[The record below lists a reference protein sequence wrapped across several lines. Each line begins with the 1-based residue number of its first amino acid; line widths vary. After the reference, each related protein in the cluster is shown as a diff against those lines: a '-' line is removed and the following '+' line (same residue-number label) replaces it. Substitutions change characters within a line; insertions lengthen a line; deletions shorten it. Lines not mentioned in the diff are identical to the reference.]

1 MSEAGEF
8 REAGYFRIDRAKAL
22 EKLSAFQLECGEQFL
37 LPLARCAAAAGA
49 RLLSVKGRTTLQ
61 AVFDGTPFTRAE
73 LEDPYGALFI
83 EDSDPRRRHFAAFL
97 LGALRTL
104 PKRVRVSSGRGAER
118 YALLA
123 SGLEG
128 ESVERDEGREADT
141 VVEVGWGPLGW
152 AKRRVEPAKRAAR
165 DAWVMTPPGFTV
177 DGAAP
182 WGKPSPGRLVRLEDY
197 GGLKLRLEPPNDPAQ
212 TRITFCSLGV
222 AVETIAT
229 LLPDAQVRAWVN
241 DDAFTLTASQSAVV
255 EDVRRQKALDAV
267 ASGAAEFLPE
277 TARRLADALPE
288 GRSAAGGPPWA
299 DEARAWFAATALR
312 LSSERR
318 MLPPDLLDAPFLT
331 DASDRALSLAG
342 AGRGKTVDG
351 KLAYSTTRVLGV
363 RLPAPV
369 VYCPRPSDRA
379 LLESVFPGALHDAT
393 QLVESLAR
401 LK

>member
-22 EKLSAFQLECGEQFL
+22 EKLSAFQLERGEQFL

-49 RLLSVKGRTTLQ
+49 RLLKVQGRTSLQ
-61 AVFDGTPFTRAE
+61 AVFDGEPFTRAE

-83 EDSDPRRRHFAAFL
+83 PDSDPRRRHFAAFL
-97 LGALRTL
+97 LGALRTR
-104 PKRVRVSSGRGAER
+104 PKEVRVASGRGAER
-118 YALLA
+118 HVLRA

-128 ESVERDEGREADT
+128 ESVASDAGGDVDT
-141 VVEVGWGPLGW
+141 VVSVGWGALGW
-152 AKRRVEPAKRAAR
+152 VKRRAEPAKRAAR
-165 DAWVMTPPGFTV
+165 EAWVLTPPGFTV

-182 WGKPSPGRLVRLEDY
+182 WERPSPGRLVRLEDY
-197 GGLKLRLEPPNDPAQ
+197 GGLRLRLQPPDDPSR

-241 DDAFTLTASQSAVV
+241 DDAFALTASQSAVV

-277 TARRLADALPE
+277 TARRLTAALPT
-288 GRSAAGGPPWA
+288 GRSASAGPGWA
-299 DEARAWFAATALR
+299 EEARAWFAATALR

-318 MLPPDLLDAPFLT
+318 TLPQDLWEAPFLT
-331 DASDRALSLAG
+331 DASGRALSLAD
-342 AGRGKTVDG
+342 AGRGKTADG
-351 KLAYSTTRVLGV
+351 KLAYSTSRVVGA
-363 RLPAPV
+363 RLPSPV
-369 VYCPRPSDRA
+369 VHCPRPADLA
-379 LLESVFPGALHDAT
+379 LLESVFPGSLHDAT
-393 QLVESLAR
+393 QLVESLGR
-401 LK
+401 LT